1 MSWLLIE
8 IENISNKLESTVHI
22 VYGLYMCMAKY
33 VASEKI
39 LVLLL
44 CACEFDVIVTVFL
57 FAHKKKKIARQRSF
71 FCVAFF
77 GVLIVTASNI
87 NDFMLQAVS
96 CYARTST
103 Q

>member
-57 FAHKKKKIARQRSF
+57 FAHKKKKNCA
-71 FCVAFF
+71 AK
-77 GVLIVTASNI
+77 IVFLCCLFRGAHSYG
-87 NDFMLQAVS
+87 Q
-96 CYARTST
+96 
-103 Q
+103 QHQ